1 MFDRR
6 DFLLTAAAAAGT
18 LALPCAARAALQ
30 ARDDRAYGSPA
41 GTRPFGPDVY
51 RDRRQRLM
59 AQMKGGV
66 AVIYGASRLDTSSPV
81 AGIGRQLSD
90 FAYLT
95 GIVDEPGAAL
105 VLAPAERSF
114 KEYFFLPSRDVENE
128 RWEGER
134 LALSEELRA
143 RTGFN
148 KVLRSSGLGSTVTG
162 IVSRART
169 LHYLGPLVG
178 PDSPTPRELDL
189 YGRISARVPGTSITN
204 QSGLIAAMRVV
215 KEARE
220 LALIRKAI
228 AATERGMRAAMA
240 SARPGMTE
248 RQLAD
253 IIEREFRAAGAQG
266 LAFPS
271 IVGVGRSS
279 AVLHYT
285 GRDGVIRAGDMILCD
300 VGAEVDYYASDITRT
315 FPVDGS
321 FTPEQRGIY
330 ETVLAA
336 QDAAAA
342 QLRPG
347 AIYED
352 LNETAREVIRRT
364 GHLDDFVHGLGHF
377 VGLDVHDAGD
387 YAKPLPV
394 GAVITLEP
402 GIYQPLRGFGVRIE
416 DDYLVT
422 HGGNEKLSRAIPSR
436 VTDVEAAVRAGR

>member
-6 DFLLTAAAAAGT
+6 ELLSAALAAGT
-18 LALPCAARAALQ
+18 IALPALTHAGQ
-30 ARDDRAYGSPA
+30 VDDRLYGSPA
-41 GTRPFGPDVY
+41 GTRPFGPEVY
-51 RDRRQRLM
+51 RERRQRLM
-59 AQMKGGV
+59 QQMKGGI
-66 AVIYGASRLDTSSPV
+66 AVIYGAATLDTSNPV
-81 AGIGRQLSD
+81 AGMGRQISD

-105 VLAPAERSF
+105 ILAPAERRF
-114 KEYFFLPSRDVENE
+114 KEVLFLPNRNPEME

-134 LALSEELRA
+134 LPLGGALRE
-143 RTGFN
+143 RTGFE
-148 KVLRSSGLGSTVTG
+148 KVMRSGALGGTAVAMA
-162 IVSRART
+162 SRSKT
-169 LHYLGPLVG
+169 LNYLGPLVG
-178 PDSPTPRELDL
+178 PDSPAPRELDL
-189 YGRISARVPGTSITN
+189 YGKIAARVPGTSISD

-220 LALIRKAI
+220 LALIRKSI
-228 AATERGMRAAMA
+228 AATERGLRAGMA
-240 SARPGMTE
+240 AARPGMTE
-248 RQLAD
+248 RQLAN
-253 IIEREFRAAGAQG
+253 IIDSEFRAAGAQG

-285 GRDGVIRAGDMILCD
+285 GRDGVIRAGDMVLCD
-300 VGAEVDYYASDITRT
+300 VGAEVDFYASDVTRT

-321 FTPEQRGIY
+321 FTAEQRSVY

-352 LNETAREVIRRT
+352 INETARDVIRRA
-364 GHLDDFVHGLGHF
+364 GKLDDFIHGLGHF

-387 YAKPLPV
+387 YAKPIPA
-394 GAVITLEP
+394 GAVITIEP
-402 GIYQPLRGFGVRIE
+402 GIYQPQRGFGVRIE

-422 HGGNEKLSRAIPSR
+422 PGGNEKMSRAIPFR
-436 VTDVEAAVRAGR
+436 PADVEAAVRAGR